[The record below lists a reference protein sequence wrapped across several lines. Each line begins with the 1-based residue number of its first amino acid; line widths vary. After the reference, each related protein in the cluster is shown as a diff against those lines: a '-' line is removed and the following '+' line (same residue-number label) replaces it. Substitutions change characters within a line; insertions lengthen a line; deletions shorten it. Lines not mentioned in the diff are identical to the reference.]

1 MKYWLE
7 EFDHHDIGFIERNSY
22 LPKYDVNNNLCKY
35 KDQENY
41 KDKKTSVI
49 NGFLHFHGY
58 VISYLKIYFVYIV
71 LFFPQHTVH
80 TESVH
85 QNQSIYVSVLL
96 KHLTITTKNHI
107 IMNKIQKY
115 GRIAFHDNYKEK
127 QRKKKFS
134 TD

>member
-7 EFDHHDIGFIERNSY
+7 EFDHHDIGFIERNSD
-22 LPKYDVNNNLCKY
+22 LPKYDVNTTSVSKY

-58 VISYLKIYFVYIV
+58 VISYLKIYFVDIV
-71 LFFPQHTVH
+71 LFFPQHT
-80 TESVH
+80 ESVR

-96 KHLTITTKNHI
+96 KHLTITAKNHI
-107 IMNKIQKY
+107 IITKIQKY

-127 QRKKKFS
+127 QRKTKFS
-134 TD
+134 ND